1 MTTFNEKTKR
11 NISIAP
17 RELRKFHD
25 LHILDVAT
33 GVEHILLFAI
43 SKQNIYTSLDISS
56 SDPNENNSV
65 KESPPKIRK
74 TSVSGIAA
82 PIPRKNS
89 NPSAE
94 VASKEIV
101 PEARIPILN
110 KQTLESIYTDTQQP
124 VKESEKESK
133 KVPEKNPE
141 QISETKPVDKPEA
154 KKEPKPIPKLESKE
168 EPSPAPVPVPES
180 KPIQPDV
187 VVKVLAN
194 SREPSIDKESTQ
206 VTRVESESLKEFEK
220 LEMENSVGT
229 AVAHVGD
236 SIKSD
241 VMSMVNTGKEQI
253 NEVKNDAVKMV
264 TGIPQHMTDFTKT
277 TIVPKIDDQI
287 KHVNETK
294 NEILDGIFDE
304 VKQSKQFLKQ
314 SIAKKLS
321 IDGSET
327 GKSDDTGENGSMRP
341 VEKTKEFLH
350 ENMNEMEHLLRSDK
364 IKHELEKDERI
375 EVLVDAG
382 PQSESTVVEDRVKFI
397 DNGVDVSNTS
407 DIIQSMKEEIKEMD
421 AEADDQVM
429 EIKEKTQSNFLGE
442 KLGVS
447 KEAFV
452 DTMTKTKNGKCCIL
466 SVIACSLF
474 LRIQIPN
481 KRCRM

>member
-82 PIPRKNS
+82 PVPRKNS
-89 NPSAE
+89 NPSAD
-94 VASKEIV
+94 VAPKEIV

-124 VKESEKESK
+124 VKQPEKDSK
-133 KVPEKNPE
+133 KEPEKSPE
-141 QISETKPVDKPEA
+141 QISEVKPIDKPEA
-154 KKEPKPIPKLESKE
+154 KQELKPIPKLESKE
-168 EPSPAPVPVPES
+168 EPSPAPVLLPES
-180 KPIQPDV
+180 KSNNQPDV
-187 VVKVLAN
+187 VVKSLAN

-206 VTRVESESLKEFEK
+206 VARVESESLKEFEK

-264 TGIPQHMTDFTKT
+264 TEIPQHMTEFTKT

-327 GKSDDTGENGSMRP
+327 GKSDDTGENGVRP

-452 DTMTKTKNGKCCIL
+452 DTMTKAKNGKC
-466 SVIACSLF
+466 
-474 LRIQIPN
+474 
-481 KRCRM
+481 